1 MKKNKLRNKLRRF
14 LSLSMAVTLFL
25 AASVVAAQTTGQQSK
40 ITISGTVTASGE
52 PVIGAVVAVKGTT
65 TGTITSDKGEYT
77 INATGND
84 ILVFSSIGY
93 ISQEI
98 SVGRQTKIDVVLEDN
113 VINLESVVVVGY
125 GTRKRSDLTGAVNVM
140 GEQTIRAT
148 PAANIAMALQ
158 GAGAGVNIQRS
169 GGSTHPGHTPEIRIR
184 GTRSIAAGN
193 DPLLVVDGIPYE
205 LSMMNNIAPE
215 DITSVTVLKD
225 ASSTAIY
232 GSRGAWRYTCLY
244 QTRCGR
250 YQGCCKL

>member
-1 MKKNKLRNKLRRF
+1 MKKNKLRNRLRRF
-14 LSLSMAVTLFL
+14 LSLSMAIALFL
-25 AASVVAAQTTGQQSK
+25 TVNVVTAQNGQQAK
-40 ITISGTVTASGE
+40 VTISGTVTASGE

-98 SVGRQTKIDVVLEDN
+98 PVGRQTRIDVVLEDN

-148 PAANIAMALQ
+148 PAANIAMAP
-158 GAGAGVNIQRS
+158 
-169 GGSTHPGHTPEIRIR
+169 HIR
-184 GTRSIAAGN
+184 GIL
-193 DPLLVVDGIPYE
+193 PK
-205 LSMMNNIAPE
+205 
-215 DITSVTVLKD
+215 SVF
-225 ASSTAIY
+225 
-232 GSRGAWRYTCLY
+232 GEP
-244 QTRCGR
+244 GR
-250 YQGCCKL
+250 